1 MATNK
6 EDVMQASTGDR
17 IMIHGHRIGEPDRDG
32 EVLEVRGTDG
42 GPPYVVRWGNS
53 GHETIFFPGSD
64 ATVQHFEHAAS

>member
-1 MATNK
+1 
-6 EDVMQASTGDR
+6 MQASTGDR